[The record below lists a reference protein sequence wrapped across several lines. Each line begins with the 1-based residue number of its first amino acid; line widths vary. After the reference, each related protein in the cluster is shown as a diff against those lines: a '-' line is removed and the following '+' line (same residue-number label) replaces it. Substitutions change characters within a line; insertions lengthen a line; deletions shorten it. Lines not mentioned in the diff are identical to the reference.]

1 MPMWNII
8 SRTPYG
14 FKFSET
20 NERGKVI
27 SSDIVISSGEEHT
40 TKMARFSDIM
50 TPEPVGSFSGSL
62 SMKPQDTLRQVI
74 APTMT
79 DTEKEA
85 SIEDLLDNV
94 LKNVQQAQ
102 GITKQVKDPI
112 FSDIKAR
119 GRDAGKEVTT
129 KEEVTEE
136 VPPVDEVPFDRD
148 AAIQDLKEKWL
159 KDKDLGN
166 FVDGYANIL
175 LDYKEINPRTGE
187 RYTGNIYSLVPALA
201 WLDPS
206 GIDITDTQA
215 IFDLKPEDLDTFSPG
230 PPEDPGLTGRK
241 PKSEDLK
248 KRYEAHRDSYLTL
261 NWQARDAVRKILM
274 EDTLGILGAGELSD
288 TASDLQATVDSWWD
302 KIFDDDH
309 VVVKTWQKDLGLR
322 TSSLTAEEEKTTEQK
337 IKENAG
343 PYGIDKDG
351 NIIPSASISNV
362 GWSPMW
368 KNHIRNMKISD
379 PMAYSWMLQ
388 QGLSSDPLQR
398 TAHSQF
404 LLQGTEDNPWGS
416 RLSGG
421 GVNEFPTGKK
431 FDWSVDNDPNINPY
445 QEFMNNYTPLIGTNL
460 LDTID
465 DVIDVISKD
474 TWKKHLV
481 TGKYSDAD
489 LQHFRWRNSY
499 LDSPNS
505 DMNQQALAALPI
517 IQETPGALRKETA
530 AILGNMHDIWEVDP
544 NRPAG
549 VGWLE
554 YVDQNNYFGLLPD
567 NYRTRQQKADPPYTG
582 HYRDF
587 IK

>member
-14 FKFSET
+14 FKFAET

-27 SSDIVISSGEEHT
+27 SSDIVISSGEEHVA
-40 TKMARFSDIM
+40 KMARTSDLL
-50 TPEPVGSFSGSL
+50 TAEPVGSFSGSL

-79 DTEKEA
+79 DTEKEV

-102 GITKQVKDPI
+102 DITTQVKDPI

-175 LDYKEINPRTGE
+175 LGGTKPDSFSIFPSS
-187 RYTGNIYSLVPALA
+187 NIYSLVPALA

-206 GIDITDTQA
+206 GIDVTDTQA
-215 IFDLKPEDLDTFSPG
+215 IFDTVTEESISKEQ
-230 PPEDPGLTGRK
+230 RNN
-241 PKSEDLK
+241 
-248 KRYEAHRDSYLTL
+248 YLTL
-261 NWQARDAVRKILM
+261 NWRARDAARKILM

-288 TASDLQATVDSWWD
+288 TANDLQTTVDIWWD
-302 KIFDDDH
+302 KIFNDDH

-322 TSSLTAEEEKTTEQK
+322 TSSLTAEEEKSTEQK

-368 KNHIRNMKISD
+368 KNHIRNMEISD

-404 LLQGTEDNPWGS
+404 LLQGTEDNPWGP

-445 QEFMNNYTPLIGTNL
+445 QGFMNNYTPLIGTNL

-499 LDSPNS
+499 LDSPDS